1 MPEKHPEVKIS
12 EDKLSEYSSVRDK
25 WARQATEDNEF
36 RNGIQ
41 WTKEQVDALRKRAQE
56 PLVVNVIYPAVEQA
70 KAMLT
75 ANSPR
80 FQSAGREGS
89 DVKTGQIFS
98 DLMSWVWENSKGNTE
113 LKEVV
118 DDYYVKGMGCMMVY
132 HDPQADFGK
141 GDIYVKAIDPLDIY
155 VCPSSQDAYS
165 RDASNIIVARLYSE
179 MQLISMYPDLEE
191 IIKSATTTSVAP
203 QTESIR
209 HGLED
214 QIVSKEDI
222 NAQRIYGTPDE
233 RQLEVI
239 ERYSKIKVPHYRI
252 YDPQLNDEKI
262 LTPAEYEA
270 YSQKIGYKVFNKE
283 RENIIT
289 DDNEVENYKKIEEEY
304 GNVFHLLIN
313 PVTQEQVMMQG
324 EETPDAL
331 KNSTTIIERVT
342 FADLMETGDIL
353 MNEIELTRIKQV
365 VSVGGELLYI
375 NVLPIEEYPI
385 VTFMN
390 NHNRNPY
397 PLSDVRM
404 VKGLQSYI
412 NKIRSLIVAHASSST
427 NVKLLIPRGSMNK
440 RQLEEEWGRAG
451 TAVIE
456 FDPELGQP
464 IVAGPIPLPNELYKN
479 EADAKADIERI
490 LGIYALMQGDPS
502 AMPQT
507 YKGTLAIDEYG
518 QRRIKS
524 KRDDIEEGINQVA
537 KVVVGFIQATY
548 TTMKVMRLL
557 QPNHRPKEVKI
568 NEPIYDQV
576 SGEFLGKLNDVT
588 VGKYD
593 VLVVSGSTLPSNRYA
608 RFEYYM
614 DLYKNGI
621 IDQLEV
627 LKQTEVANVEDVL
640 NRKSQMQQLMT
651 QVQSQ
656 EAQIKDLQGDL
667 QTARRELVHARQR
680 VEVEKFKTDLKQ
692 SSNRASMASKLYQA
706 RTEDEL
712 KKIKNV
718 VAEQDAT
725 NDLTIPLE
733 E

>member
-1 MPEKHPEVKIS
+1 MPEINPEVKIS
-12 EDKLSEYSSVRDK
+12 EELLTEYSSIRTK

-36 RNGIQ
+36 RNGTQ
-41 WTKEQVDALRKRAQE
+41 WTKEQIDALRKRAQE
-56 PLVVNVIYPAVEQA
+56 PLVVNVVYPAVEQA

-80 FQSAGREGS
+80 FQSTGREGS

-118 DDYYVKGMGCMMVY
+118 DDYYVKGMGCFMVH

-141 GDIYVKAIDPLDIY
+141 GDVFIQAIDPLDVYID
-155 VCPSSQDAYS
+155 PSSQDAYS
-165 RDASNIIVARLYSE
+165 RDASNIIVSKLYSE
-179 MQLISMYPDLEE
+179 TQLISLYPDLED
-191 IIKSATTTSVAP
+191 IISRATEKTVAP
-203 QTESIR
+203 QTETIGY
-209 HGLED
+209 GLED
-214 QIVSKEDI
+214 QVVSKEDI
-222 NAQRIYGTPDE
+222 NAQRINSKNDRE
-233 RQLEVI
+233 LEVI
-239 ERYSKIKVPHYRI
+239 ERFSKIRVPHYRTF
-252 YDPQLNDEKI
+252 DPQLNLEKI
-262 LTPAEYEA
+262 LNREEYEE
-270 YSQKIGYKVFNKE
+270 YTQKTGFRVFNQKDE
-283 RENIIT
+283 RVVT
-289 DDNEVENYKKIEEEY
+289 DDNEVENYKKIQKEY
-304 GNVFHLLIN
+304 GNVFHLMIN

-324 EETPDAL
+324 EETPAAL
-331 KNSTTIIERVT
+331 PGSTTIIEEVT
-342 FADLMETGDIL
+342 FAELIEEGTIL
-353 MNEIELTRIKQV
+353 LNEIELTRIKQV
-365 VSVGGELLYI
+365 VTVGGELLFI
-375 NVLPIEEYPI
+375 HALPIEEYPI
-385 VTFMN
+385 VTIMN
-390 NHNRNPY
+390 SHNRNPY
-397 PLSDVRM
+397 PMSDVRM

-440 RQLEEEWGRAG
+440 KQLEEEWGRAG

-479 EADAKADIERI
+479 ESDAKADIERI

-557 QPNHRPKEVKI
+557 QPNHKPKEIKI
-568 NEPIYDQV
+568 NEPIYDQI
-576 SGEFLGKLNDVT
+576 SGDFLGKLNDVT

-608 RFEYYM
+608 RFEYFM
-614 DLYKNGI
+614 ELYKSGI
-621 IDQLEV
+621 IDQIEV

-640 NRKSQMQQLMT
+640 NRSSKMSQLMN
-651 QVQSQ
+651 QVEGQQ
-656 EAQIKDLQGDL
+656 EQIKDLQGDL
-667 QTARRELVHARQR
+667 QTARRELIHARQR
-680 VEVEKFKTDLKQ
+680 VEVEKFKADLEQ
-692 SSNRASMASKLYQA
+692 SSNRADMATKLYAA

-712 KKIKNV
+712 KKVKNV
-718 VAEQDAT
+718 VAGQEAT
-725 NDLTIPLE
+725 NDEIIPLE

>member
-1 MPEKHPEVKIS
+1 MPEKNPEVK
-12 EDKLSEYSSVRDK
+12 LSEELLAEYASIRTK
-25 WARQATEDNEF
+25 WARQAMEDSEF
-36 RNGIQ
+36 RNGMQ
-41 WTKEQVDALRKRAQE
+41 WTKEQVNALRKRAQE

-75 ANSPR
+75 ANTPR
-80 FQSAGREGS
+80 FQSTGREGS
-89 DVKTGQIFS
+89 DIKTGQIFS

-113 LKEVV
+113 LKEAI
-118 DDYYVKGMGCMMVY
+118 DDYYVKGMGCMVVY

-141 GDIYVKAIDPLDIY
+141 GDVFVKAIDPLDVYID
-155 VCPSSQDAYS
+155 PSSQDPYS
-165 RDASNIIVARLYSE
+165 RDASNIIVSRLYSE
-179 MQLISMYPDLEE
+179 AQLISMYPGMEE
-191 IIKSATTTSVAP
+191 TIRKATEVTVAP
-203 QTESIR
+203 QTESLR

-214 QIVSKEDI
+214 QVVSKEEI
-222 NAQRIYGTPDE
+222 NAQRILSKEDRE
-233 RQLEVI
+233 IEVI
-239 ERYSKIKVPHYRI
+239 ERYSKIKVPHYRVF
-252 YDPQLNDEKI
+252 DPQLNDEKI
-262 LTPAEYEA
+262 LNIEEFQE
-270 YSQKIGYKVFNKE
+270 YSQKIGYKVYNQKDQ
-283 RENIIT
+283 RVVT
-289 DDNEVENYKKIEEEY
+289 DDNEVETYKEIEKEF
-304 GNVFHLLIN
+304 GTVFHLAIN
-313 PVTQEQVMMQG
+313 PVTQEQIMMQG
-324 EETPDAL
+324 EETPSAIEG
-331 KNSTTIIERVT
+331 STTIIEQKT
-342 FADLMETGDIL
+342 FAELMETGDLL

-365 VSVGGELLYI
+365 VSAGGQLLFI
-375 NVLPIEEYPI
+375 NGLPIEDYP
-385 VTFMN
+385 VVSMMN

-440 RQLEEEWGRAG
+440 KQLEEEWGRAG

-502 AMPQT
+502 SMPQT

-524 KRDDIEEGINQVA
+524 KRDDIEEGINQLA
-537 KVVVGFIQATY
+537 RLVVQLIQATY
-548 TTMKVMRLL
+548 TSMKVLRLL
-557 QPNHRPKEVKI
+557 QPNHKPKEVTI
-568 NEPIYDQV
+568 NEPVYDNI
-576 SGEFLGKLNDVT
+576 SGQFLGKLNDVT

-614 DLYKNGI
+614 DLYKSGI
-621 IDQLEV
+621 IDQTEV
-627 LKQTEVANVEDVL
+627 LKQTDVANVEDVM
-640 NRKSQMQQLMT
+640 NRSSQIAQLSR
-651 QVQSQ
+651 QVEGQSK
-656 EAQIKDLQGDL
+656 QIKDLQGDL

-680 VEVEKFKTDLKQ
+680 VEVEKFKADLEQ
-692 SSNRASMASKLYQA
+692 SSNRADMASKLYAA
-706 RTEDEL
+706 RTDDEL
-712 KKIKNV
+712 KKVKNV
-718 VAEQDAT
+718 VAEQEAT
-725 NDLTIPLE
+725 NDEIVPLE

>member
-1 MPEKHPEVKIS
+1 
-12 EDKLSEYSSVRDK
+12 
-25 WARQATEDNEF
+25 
-36 RNGIQ
+36 
-41 WTKEQVDALRKRAQE
+41 
-56 PLVVNVIYPAVEQA
+56 
-70 KAMLT
+70 
-75 ANSPR
+75 
-80 FQSAGREGS
+80 
-89 DVKTGQIFS
+89 
-98 DLMSWVWENSKGNTE
+98 
-113 LKEVV
+113 
-118 DDYYVKGMGCMMVY
+118 
-132 HDPQADFGK
+132 
-141 GDIYVKAIDPLDIY
+141 
-155 VCPSSQDAYS
+155 
-165 RDASNIIVARLYSE
+165 
-179 MQLISMYPDLEE
+179 
-191 IIKSATTTSVAP
+191 
-203 QTESIR
+203 
-209 HGLED
+209 
-214 QIVSKEDI
+214 
-222 NAQRIYGTPDE
+222 
-233 RQLEVI
+233 
-239 ERYSKIKVPHYRI
+239 
-252 YDPQLNDEKI
+252 
-262 LTPAEYEA
+262 
-270 YSQKIGYKVFNKE
+270 
-283 RENIIT
+283 
-289 DDNEVENYKKIEEEY
+289 
-304 GNVFHLLIN
+304 
-313 PVTQEQVMMQG
+313 
-324 EETPDAL
+324 
-331 KNSTTIIERVT
+331 
-342 FADLMETGDIL
+342 
-353 MNEIELTRIKQV
+353 
-365 VSVGGELLYI
+365 
-375 NVLPIEEYPI
+375 
-385 VTFMN
+385 
-390 NHNRNPY
+390 
-397 PLSDVRM
+397 
-404 VKGLQSYI
+404 
-412 NKIRSLIVAHASSST
+412 
-427 NVKLLIPRGSMNK
+427 MNK

>member
-1 MPEKHPEVKIS
+1 MPEKNPEVK
-12 EDKLSEYSSVRDK
+12 LSEELLAEYASIRTK
-25 WARQATEDNEF
+25 WARQAVEDSEF
-36 RNGIQ
+36 RNGMQ
-41 WTKEQVDALRKRAQE
+41 WTKEQVNSLRKRAQE

-75 ANSPR
+75 ANAPR
-80 FQSAGREGS
+80 FQSTGREGS

-113 LKEVV
+113 LKEAI
-118 DDYYVKGMGCMMVY
+118 DDYYVKGMGCMIVY

-141 GDIYVKAIDPLDIY
+141 GDVFVKAIDPLDVYID
-155 VCPSSQDAYS
+155 PSSQDPYS
-165 RDASNIIVARLYSE
+165 RDASNIIVSKLYSE
-179 MQLISMYPDLEE
+179 AQLISMYPGMEE
-191 IIKSATTTSVAP
+191 IIRRATEVTVAP
-203 QTESIR
+203 QTESLR

-214 QIVSKEDI
+214 QVVSKEEI
-222 NAQRIYGTPDE
+222 SAQRILSKEDRE
-233 RQLEVI
+233 IEVI
-239 ERYSKIKVPHYRI
+239 ERYSKIKVPHYRVF
-252 YDPQLNDEKI
+252 DPQLNDEKI
-262 LTPAEYEA
+262 LTIEEYQE
-270 YSQKIGYKVFNKE
+270 YSQKIGYKVYNKKDQ
-283 RENIIT
+283 RVVT
-289 DDNEVENYKKIEEEY
+289 DDKEVETYKEIEKEY
-304 GNVFHLLIN
+304 GTVFHLVIN

-324 EETPDAL
+324 EETPSAIEG
-331 KNSTTIIERVT
+331 STTIIEQRT
-342 FADLMETGDIL
+342 FAELMETGDL
-353 MNEIELTRIKQV
+353 LVNEISLTRIKQV
-365 VSVGGELLYI
+365 VSAGGEILFI
-375 NVLPIEEYPI
+375 NGLPIEDYPV
-385 VTFMN
+385 VTIMN
-390 NHNRNPY
+390 THNRNPY

-440 RQLEEEWGRAG
+440 QQLEEEWGRAG

-524 KRDDIEEGINQVA
+524 KRDDIEEGINQLA
-537 KVVVGFIQATY
+537 RLVVQLIQATY
-548 TTMKVMRLL
+548 TSMKVLRLL
-557 QPNHRPKEVKI
+557 QPNHKPKEIII
-568 NEPIYDQV
+568 NEPVYDDI
-576 SGEFLGKLNDVT
+576 SGQFLGKLNDVT

-614 DLYKNGI
+614 ELYKSGI
-621 IDQLEV
+621 IDQIEV
-627 LKQTEVANVEDVL
+627 LKQTDVANVEDVL
-640 NRKSQMQQLMT
+640 NRSSKMSQLT
-651 QVQSQ
+651 RQVEGQSK
-656 EAQIKDLQGDL
+656 QIKDLQGDL

-680 VEVEKFKTDLKQ
+680 VEVEKFKTELEQ
-692 SSNRASMASKLYQA
+692 SSNRADMASKLYAA
-706 RTEDEL
+706 RTDDEL
-712 KKIKNV
+712 KKVKNV
-718 VAEQDAT
+718 VAEQEAT
-725 NDLTIPLE
+725 NDEIIPLE

>member
-1 MPEKHPEVKIS
+1 MPEINPEVKIS
-12 EDKLSEYSSVRDK
+12 EELLTEYSSIRTK

-36 RNGIQ
+36 RNGTQ
-41 WTKEQVDALRKRAQE
+41 WTKEQIDALRKRAQE
-56 PLVVNVIYPAVEQA
+56 PLVVNVVYPAVEQA

-80 FQSAGREGS
+80 FQSTGREGS

-118 DDYYVKGMGCMMVY
+118 DDYYVKGMGCFMVH

-141 GDIYVKAIDPLDIY
+141 GDVFIHAIDPLDVYID
-155 VCPSSQDAYS
+155 PSSQDAYS
-165 RDASNIIVARLYSE
+165 RDASNIIVSKLYSE
-179 MQLISMYPDLEE
+179 TQLISLYPDLED
-191 IIKSATTTSVAP
+191 IISRATEKTVAP
-203 QTESIR
+203 QTETIGY
-209 HGLED
+209 GLED
-214 QIVSKEDI
+214 QVVSKEDI
-222 NAQRIYGTPDE
+222 NAQRINSKNDRE
-233 RQLEVI
+233 LEVI
-239 ERYSKIKVPHYRI
+239 ERFSKIRVPHYRTF
-252 YDPQLNDEKI
+252 DPQLNLEKI
-262 LTPAEYEA
+262 LNREEYEE
-270 YSQKIGYKVFNKE
+270 YTQKTGFRVFNQKDE
-283 RENIIT
+283 RVVT
-289 DDNEVENYKKIEEEY
+289 DDNEVENYKKIQKEY
-304 GNVFHLLIN
+304 GNVFHLMIN

-324 EETPDAL
+324 EETPAAL
-331 KNSTTIIERVT
+331 PGSTTIIEEVT
-342 FADLMETGDIL
+342 FAELIEEGTIL
-353 MNEIELTRIKQV
+353 LNEIELTRIKQV
-365 VSVGGELLYI
+365 VTVGGELLFI
-375 NVLPIEEYPI
+375 HALPIEEYPI
-385 VTFMN
+385 VTIMN
-390 NHNRNPY
+390 SHNRNPY
-397 PLSDVRM
+397 PMSDVRM

-440 RQLEEEWGRAG
+440 KQLEEEWGRAG

-479 EADAKADIERI
+479 ESDAKADIERI

-537 KVVVGFIQATY
+537 KVVVGLIQATY

-557 QPNHRPKEVKI
+557 QPNHKPKEIKI
-568 NEPIYDQV
+568 NEPIYDQI
-576 SGEFLGKLNDVT
+576 SGDFLGKLNDVT

-608 RFEYYM
+608 RFEYFM
-614 DLYKNGI
+614 ELYKSGI
-621 IDQLEV
+621 IDQIEV

-640 NRKSQMQQLMT
+640 NRSSKMSQLMN
-651 QVQSQ
+651 QVEGQQ
-656 EAQIKDLQGDL
+656 EQIKDLQGDL
-667 QTARRELVHARQR
+667 QTARRELIHARQR
-680 VEVEKFKTDLKQ
+680 VEVEKFKADLEQ
-692 SSNRASMASKLYQA
+692 SSNRADMATKLYAA

-712 KKIKNV
+712 KKVKNV
-718 VAEQDAT
+718 VAGQEAT
-725 NDLTIPLE
+725 NDEIIPLE

>member
-1 MPEKHPEVKIS
+1 MPEKNPEVK
-12 EDKLSEYSSVRDK
+12 LSEELLAEYASIRTK
-25 WARQATEDNEF
+25 WARQAVEDSEF
-36 RNGIQ
+36 RNGMQ
-41 WTKEQVDALRKRAQE
+41 WTKEQVNSLRKRAQE

-75 ANSPR
+75 ANAPR
-80 FQSAGREGS
+80 FQSTGREGS

-113 LKEVV
+113 LKEAI
-118 DDYYVKGMGCMMVY
+118 DDYYVKGMGCMIVY

-141 GDIYVKAIDPLDIY
+141 GDVFVKAIDPLDVYID
-155 VCPSSQDAYS
+155 PSSQDPYS
-165 RDASNIIVARLYSE
+165 RDASNIIVSKLYSE
-179 MQLISMYPDLEE
+179 AQLISMYPGMEE
-191 IIKSATTTSVAP
+191 IIRRATEVTVAP
-203 QTESIR
+203 QTESLR

-214 QIVSKEDI
+214 QVVSKEEI
-222 NAQRIYGTPDE
+222 SAQRILSKEDRE
-233 RQLEVI
+233 IEVI
-239 ERYSKIKVPHYRI
+239 ERYSKIKVPHYRVF
-252 YDPQLNDEKI
+252 DPQLNDEKI
-262 LTPAEYEA
+262 LTIEEYQE
-270 YSQKIGYKVFNKE
+270 YSQKIGYKVYNKE
-283 RENIIT
+283 DQRVVT
-289 DDNEVENYKKIEEEY
+289 DDNEVETYKEIEKEY
-304 GNVFHLLIN
+304 GTVFHLVIN

-324 EETPDAL
+324 EETPMAI
-331 KNSTTIIERVT
+331 KGSTTMIEQKT
-342 FADLMETGDIL
+342 FAELMETGDL
-353 MNEIELTRIKQV
+353 LVNEISLTRIKQV
-365 VSVGGELLYI
+365 VSAGGELLFI
-375 NVLPIEEYPI
+375 NGLPVDDYPV
-385 VTFMN
+385 VTIMN
-390 NHNRNPY
+390 THNRNPY

-440 RQLEEEWGRAG
+440 QQLEEEWGRAG

-524 KRDDIEEGINQVA
+524 KRDDIEEGINQLA
-537 KVVVGFIQATY
+537 RLVVQLIQATY
-548 TTMKVMRLL
+548 TSMKVLRLL
-557 QPNHRPKEVKI
+557 QPNHKPKEIKI
-568 NEPIYDQV
+568 NEPVYDDI
-576 SGEFLGKLNDVT
+576 SGQFLGKLNDVT

-614 DLYKNGI
+614 ELYKSGI
-621 IDQLEV
+621 IDQIEV

-640 NRKSQMQQLMT
+640 NRSSKMSQLT
-651 QVQSQ
+651 SQVEGQSK
-656 EAQIKDLQGDL
+656 QIKDLQGDL

-680 VEVEKFKTDLKQ
+680 VEVEKFKTELEQ
-692 SSNRASMASKLYQA
+692 SSNRADMASKLYAA
-706 RTEDEL
+706 RTDDEL
-712 KKIKNV
+712 KKVKNV
-718 VAEQDAT
+718 VAEQEAT
-725 NDLTIPLE
+725 NDEIIPLE

>member
-1 MPEKHPEVKIS
+1 MPEKNPEVK
-12 EDKLSEYSSVRDK
+12 LSEELLTEYASIRTK
-25 WARQATEDNEF
+25 WARQAMEDSEF
-36 RNGIQ
+36 RSGMQ
-41 WTKEQVDALRKRAQE
+41 WTKEQVNALRKRAQE

-80 FQSAGREGS
+80 FQSTGREGS

-113 LKEVV
+113 LKEAI
-118 DDYYVKGMGCMMVY
+118 DDYYVKGMGCMVVY

-141 GDIYVKAIDPLDIY
+141 GDVFVKAIDPLDVYID
-155 VCPSSQDAYS
+155 PSSQDPYS
-165 RDASNIIVARLYSE
+165 RDASNIIVSRLYSE
-179 MQLISMYPDLEE
+179 AQLISMYPGMEE
-191 IIKSATTTSVAP
+191 TIRKATEVTVAP
-203 QTESIR
+203 QTESLR

-214 QIVSKEDI
+214 QVVSKEEI
-222 NAQRIYGTPDE
+222 NAQRILSKEDRE
-233 RQLEVI
+233 IEVI
-239 ERYSKIKVPHYRI
+239 ERYSKIKVPHYRVF
-252 YDPQLNDEKI
+252 DPQLNDEKI
-262 LTPAEYEA
+262 LNIEEYQE
-270 YSQKIGYKVFNKE
+270 YSQKIGYKVYNQKDQ
-283 RENIIT
+283 RVVT
-289 DDNEVENYKKIEEEY
+289 DDNEVETYKEIEKEF
-304 GNVFHLLIN
+304 GTVFHLAIN

-324 EETPDAL
+324 EETPSAIEG
-331 KNSTTIIERVT
+331 STTIIEQKT
-342 FADLMETGDIL
+342 FAELMETGDL
-353 MNEIELTRIKQV
+353 LVNEIELTRIKQV
-365 VSVGGELLYI
+365 VSAGGQLLFV
-375 NVLPIEEYPI
+375 NGLPIEDYPL
-385 VTFMN
+385 VTIMN

-440 RQLEEEWGRAG
+440 KQLEEEWGRAG

-524 KRDDIEEGINQVA
+524 KRDDIEEGINQLA
-537 KVVVGFIQATY
+537 KLVVQLIQATY
-548 TTMKVMRLL
+548 TSMKVLRLL
-557 QPNHRPKEVKI
+557 QPNHKPKEVTI
-568 NEPIYDQV
+568 NEPVYDNI
-576 SGEFLGKLNDVT
+576 SGQFLGKLNDVT

-614 DLYKNGI
+614 ELYKSGI
-621 IDQLEV
+621 IDQTEV
-627 LKQTEVANVEDVL
+627 LKQTDVANVEDVI
-640 NRKSQMQQLMT
+640 NRSSQIAQLSR
-651 QVQSQ
+651 QVEGQSK
-656 EAQIKDLQGDL
+656 QIKDLQGDL

-680 VEVEKFKTDLKQ
+680 VEVEKFKADLEQ
-692 SSNRASMASKLYQA
+692 SSNRADMASKLYAA
-706 RTEDEL
+706 RTDDEL
-712 KKIKNV
+712 KKVKNV
-718 VAEQDAT
+718 VAEQEAT
-725 NDLTIPLE
+725 NDEIVPLE

>member
-1 MPEKHPEVKIS
+1 MPEKNPEVKIS
-12 EDKLSEYSSVRDK
+12 EDLLREYASVRDS
-25 WARQATEDNEF
+25 WASQATEDNEF
-36 RNGIQ
+36 RNGVQ
-41 WTKEQVDALRKRAQE
+41 WTKSQIDALRQRAQE

-80 FQSAGREGS
+80 FQSTGRESS

-113 LKEVV
+113 LKQAI
-118 DDYYVKGMGCMMVY
+118 DDYYVKGMGCFMVH

-141 GDIYVKAIDPLDIY
+141 GDVFVKAIDPLNVYID
-155 VCPSSQDAYS
+155 PSSQDAYS
-165 RDASNIIVARLYSE
+165 RDASSIIVSKLYSE
-179 MQLISMYPDLEE
+179 KQLISMYPDLEE
-191 IIKSATTTSVAP
+191 TILQATEVTVAP
-203 QTESIR
+203 QTEAIR
-209 HGLED
+209 TGLES

-222 NAQRIYGTPDE
+222 DAQRINSTSDRE
-233 RQLEVI
+233 LELI
-239 ERYSKIKVPHYRI
+239 DRYEKITVPHYRVFNPYI
-252 YDPQLNDEKI
+252 NDEKI
-262 LTPAEYEA
+262 LEPSDFEEYAQKPA
-270 YSQKIGYKVFNKE
+270 YKVFNQENE
-283 RENIIT
+283 RIIT
-289 DDNEVENYKKIEEEY
+289 DDNEVARYEEIEKEF
-304 GNVFHLLIN
+304 GNVFHLAIN
-313 PVTQEQVMMQG
+313 PMTQEQVMMQG
-324 EETPDAL
+324 EETPNAL
-331 KNSTTIIERVT
+331 EGSTTILTRVT
-342 FADLMETGDIL
+342 YADLIETGNIL
-353 MNEIELTRIKQV
+353 MNEIELTRIKQT
-365 VSVGGELLYI
+365 VSVGGQLLFI
-375 NVLPIEEYPI
+375 NVLPLEDYPI
-385 VTFMN
+385 VTMMN
-390 NHNRNPY
+390 GHNRNPY
-397 PLSDVRM
+397 PISDVRL

-440 RQLEEEWGRAG
+440 KQLEEEWARAG

-456 FDPELGQP
+456 FDPELGTP
-464 IVAGPIPLPNELYKN
+464 IVAGSIPLPNELYKN

-490 LGIYALMQGDPS
+490 LGIYALMQGDP
-502 AMPQT
+502 AATPQT

-524 KRDDIEEGINQVA
+524 KRDDIEECINQVA
-537 KVVVGFIQATY
+537 KIVVQYIQYTY

-557 QPNHRPKEVKI
+557 QPNHKPKEVKI
-568 NEPIYDQV
+568 NEPVYDEL

-614 DLYKNGI
+614 ELYKSGI
-621 IDQLEV
+621 IDQIEV
-627 LKQTEVANVEDVL
+627 LKQTEVANVEDVM
-640 NRKSQMQQLMT
+640 NRSSKMAALMN

-656 EAQIKDLQGDL
+656 GDRIKDLEGDL

-680 VEVEKFKTDLKQ
+680 VEVEKFKTDLEQ
-692 SSNRASMASKLYQA
+692 SANRADMASKLYAA
-706 RTEDEL
+706 RSDDEL

-718 VAEQDAT
+718 VAEQEAT
-725 NDLTIPLE
+725 NDEIIPLE

>member
-1 MPEKHPEVKIS
+1 MPEKNPEVK
-12 EDKLSEYSSVRDK
+12 LSEELLAEYASIRTK
-25 WARQATEDNEF
+25 WARQAVEDSEF
-36 RNGIQ
+36 RNGMQ
-41 WTKEQVDALRKRAQE
+41 WTKEQVNSLRKRAQE

-75 ANSPR
+75 ANAPR
-80 FQSAGREGS
+80 FQSTGREGS

-113 LKEVV
+113 LKEAI
-118 DDYYVKGMGCMMVY
+118 DDYYVKGMGCMIVY

-141 GDIYVKAIDPLDIY
+141 GDVFVKAIDPLDVYID
-155 VCPSSQDAYS
+155 PSSQDPYS
-165 RDASNIIVARLYSE
+165 RDASNIIVSKLYSE
-179 MQLISMYPDLEE
+179 AQLISMYPGMEE
-191 IIKSATTTSVAP
+191 IIRRATEVTVAP
-203 QTESIR
+203 QTESLR

-214 QIVSKEDI
+214 QVVSKEEI
-222 NAQRIYGTPDE
+222 SAQRILSKEDRE
-233 RQLEVI
+233 IEVI
-239 ERYSKIKVPHYRI
+239 ERYSKIKVPHYRVF
-252 YDPQLNDEKI
+252 DPQLNDEKI
-262 LTPAEYEA
+262 LTIEEYQE
-270 YSQKIGYKVFNKE
+270 YSQKIGYKVYNKE
-283 RENIIT
+283 DQRVVT
-289 DDNEVENYKKIEEEY
+289 DDNEVETYKEIEKEY
-304 GNVFHLLIN
+304 GTVFHLVIN

-324 EETPDAL
+324 EETPMAI
-331 KNSTTIIERVT
+331 KGSTTMIEQKT
-342 FADLMETGDIL
+342 FAELMETGDL
-353 MNEIELTRIKQV
+353 LVNEISLTRIKQV
-365 VSVGGELLYI
+365 VSAGGELLFI
-375 NVLPIEEYPI
+375 NGLPVDDYPV
-385 VTFMN
+385 VTIMN
-390 NHNRNPY
+390 THNRNPY

-440 RQLEEEWGRAG
+440 QQLEEEWGRAG

-524 KRDDIEEGINQVA
+524 KRDDIEEGINQLA
-537 KVVVGFIQATY
+537 KLVVQLIQATY
-548 TTMKVMRLL
+548 TSMKVLRLL
-557 QPNHRPKEVKI
+557 QPNHKPKEIII
-568 NEPIYDQV
+568 NEPVYDDI
-576 SGEFLGKLNDVT
+576 SGQFLGKLNDVT

-614 DLYKNGI
+614 ELYKSGI
-621 IDQLEV
+621 IDQIEV

-640 NRKSQMQQLMT
+640 NRSSKMSQLT
-651 QVQSQ
+651 SQVEGQSK
-656 EAQIKDLQGDL
+656 QIKDLQGDL

-680 VEVEKFKTDLKQ
+680 VEVEKFKTELEQ
-692 SSNRASMASKLYQA
+692 SSNRADMASKLYAA
-706 RTEDEL
+706 RTDDEL
-712 KKIKNV
+712 KKVKNV
-718 VAEQDAT
+718 VAEQEAT
-725 NDLTIPLE
+725 NDEIIPLE

>member
-1 MPEKHPEVKIS
+1 MPEKNPEVK
-12 EDKLSEYSSVRDK
+12 LSEELLAEYASIRTK
-25 WARQATEDNEF
+25 WARQAVEDSEF
-36 RNGIQ
+36 RNGMQ
-41 WTKEQVDALRKRAQE
+41 WTKEQVNSLRKRAQE

-75 ANSPR
+75 ANAPR
-80 FQSAGREGS
+80 FQSTGREGS

-113 LKEVV
+113 LKEAI
-118 DDYYVKGMGCMMVY
+118 DDYYVKGMGCMIVY

-141 GDIYVKAIDPLDIY
+141 GDVFVKAIDPLDVYID
-155 VCPSSQDAYS
+155 PSSQDPYS
-165 RDASNIIVARLYSE
+165 RDASNIIVSKLYSE
-179 MQLISMYPDLEE
+179 AQLISMYPGMEE
-191 IIKSATTTSVAP
+191 IIRRATEVTVAP
-203 QTESIR
+203 QTESLR

-214 QIVSKEDI
+214 QVVSKEEI
-222 NAQRIYGTPDE
+222 SAQRILSKEDRE
-233 RQLEVI
+233 IEVI
-239 ERYSKIKVPHYRI
+239 ERYSKIKVPHYRVF
-252 YDPQLNDEKI
+252 DPQLNDEKI
-262 LTPAEYEA
+262 LTIEEYQE
-270 YSQKIGYKVFNKE
+270 YSQKIGYKVYNKKDQ
-283 RENIIT
+283 RVVT
-289 DDNEVENYKKIEEEY
+289 DDKEVETYKEIEKEY
-304 GNVFHLLIN
+304 GTVFHLALN

-324 EETPDAL
+324 EETPSAIEG
-331 KNSTTIIERVT
+331 STTIIEQRT
-342 FADLMETGDIL
+342 FAELMETGDL
-353 MNEIELTRIKQV
+353 LVNEISLTRIKQV
-365 VSVGGELLYI
+365 VSAGGEILFI
-375 NVLPIEEYPI
+375 NGLPIEDYPV
-385 VTFMN
+385 VTIMN
-390 NHNRNPY
+390 THNRNPY

-440 RQLEEEWGRAG
+440 QQLEEEWGRAG

-524 KRDDIEEGINQVA
+524 KRDDIEEGINQLA
-537 KVVVGFIQATY
+537 RLVVQLIQATY
-548 TTMKVMRLL
+548 TSMKVLRLL
-557 QPNHRPKEVKI
+557 QPNHKPKEIKI
-568 NEPIYDQV
+568 NEPVYDDI
-576 SGEFLGKLNDVT
+576 SGQFLGKLNDVT

-614 DLYKNGI
+614 ELYKSGI
-621 IDQLEV
+621 IDQIEV
-627 LKQTEVANVEDVL
+627 LKQTDVANVEDVL
-640 NRKSQMQQLMT
+640 NRSSKMSQLT
-651 QVQSQ
+651 RQVEGQSK
-656 EAQIKDLQGDL
+656 QIKDLQGDL

-680 VEVEKFKTDLKQ
+680 VEVEKFKTELEQ
-692 SSNRASMASKLYQA
+692 SSNRADMASKLYAA
-706 RTEDEL
+706 RTDDEL
-712 KKIKNV
+712 KKVKNV
-718 VAEQDAT
+718 VAEQEAT
-725 NDLTIPLE
+725 NDEIIPLE

>member
-1 MPEKHPEVKIS
+1 MPEKNPEVK
-12 EDKLSEYSSVRDK
+12 LSEELLTEYASIRTK
-25 WARQATEDNEF
+25 WARQAMEDSEF
-36 RNGIQ
+36 RNGMQ
-41 WTKEQVDALRKRAQE
+41 WTKEQVNALRKRAQE

-75 ANSPR
+75 ANAPR
-80 FQSAGREGS
+80 FQSTGREGS
-89 DVKTGQIFS
+89 DIKTGQIFS

-113 LKEVV
+113 LKEAI
-118 DDYYVKGMGCMMVY
+118 DDYYVKGMGCMVVY

-141 GDIYVKAIDPLDIY
+141 GDVFVKAIDPLDVYID
-155 VCPSSQDAYS
+155 PSSQDPYS
-165 RDASNIIVARLYSE
+165 RDASNIIVSRLYSE
-179 MQLISMYPDLEE
+179 AQLISMYPGMEE
-191 IIKSATTTSVAP
+191 IIRRATEVTVAP
-203 QTESIR
+203 QTESLR

-214 QIVSKEDI
+214 QVVSKEEI
-222 NAQRIYGTPDE
+222 NAQRILSKEDRE
-233 RQLEVI
+233 IEVI
-239 ERYSKIKVPHYRI
+239 ERYSKIKVPHYRVF
-252 YDPQLNDEKI
+252 DPQLNDEKI
-262 LTPAEYEA
+262 LNIEEYQE
-270 YSQKIGYKVFNKE
+270 YSQKVGYKVFNKNE
-283 RENIIT
+283 QRVVT
-289 DDNEVENYKKIEEEY
+289 DDNEVETYKEIEKEF
-304 GNVFHLLIN
+304 GTVFHLAIN
-313 PVTQEQVMMQG
+313 PVTQEQVMMMG
-324 EETPDAL
+324 EETPSGIEG
-331 KNSTTIIERVT
+331 STTIIEQRT
-342 FADLMETGDIL
+342 FAQLMETGDIL
-353 MNEIELTRIKQV
+353 VNEIELTRIKQV
-365 VSVGGELLYI
+365 VSAGGELLFI
-375 NVLPIEEYPI
+375 NGLPIEDYPV
-385 VTFMN
+385 VTIMN

-440 RQLEEEWGRAG
+440 KQLEEEWGRAG

-524 KRDDIEEGINQVA
+524 KRDDIEEGINQLA
-537 KVVVGFIQATY
+537 RLVVQLIQATY
-548 TTMKVMRLL
+548 TSMKVLRLL
-557 QPNHRPKEVKI
+557 QPNHKPKEVTI
-568 NEPIYDQV
+568 NDPVYDNI
-576 SGEFLGKLNDVT
+576 SGQFLGKLNDVT

-614 DLYKNGI
+614 DLYKAGI
-621 IDQLEV
+621 IDQTEV
-627 LKQTEVANVEDVL
+627 LKQTDVANVEDVM
-640 NRKSQMQQLMT
+640 NRSSQIAQLT
-651 QVQSQ
+651 RQVQGQS
-656 EAQIKDLQGDL
+656 EQIKDLQGDL

-680 VEVEKFKTDLKQ
+680 VEVEKFKADLEQ
-692 SSNRASMASKLYQA
+692 SSNRADMASKLYAA
-706 RTEDEL
+706 RTDDEL
-712 KKIKNV
+712 KKVKNV
-718 VAEQDAT
+718 VAEQEAT
-725 NDLTIPLE
+725 NDEIVPLE

>member
-1 MPEKHPEVKIS
+1 MPEKNPEVK
-12 EDKLSEYSSVRDK
+12 LSEELLTEYASIRTK
-25 WARQATEDNEF
+25 WARQAMEDSEF
-36 RNGIQ
+36 RNGMQ
-41 WTKEQVDALRKRAQE
+41 WTKEQVNALRKRAQE

-75 ANSPR
+75 ANAPR
-80 FQSAGREGS
+80 FQSTGREGS
-89 DVKTGQIFS
+89 DIKTGQIFS

-113 LKEVV
+113 LKEAI
-118 DDYYVKGMGCMMVY
+118 DDYYVKGMGCMVVY

-141 GDIYVKAIDPLDIY
+141 GDVFVKAIDPLDVYID
-155 VCPSSQDAYS
+155 PSSQDPYS
-165 RDASNIIVARLYSE
+165 RDASNIIVSRLYSE
-179 MQLISMYPDLEE
+179 AQLISMYPGMEE
-191 IIKSATTTSVAP
+191 IIRRATEVTVAP
-203 QTESIR
+203 QTESLR

-214 QIVSKEDI
+214 QVVSKEEI
-222 NAQRIYGTPDE
+222 NAQRILSKEDRE
-233 RQLEVI
+233 IEVI
-239 ERYSKIKVPHYRI
+239 ERYSKIKVPHYRVF
-252 YDPQLNDEKI
+252 DPQLNDEKI
-262 LTPAEYEA
+262 LNIEEYQE
-270 YSQKIGYKVFNKE
+270 YSQKVGYIIFNKGE
-283 RENIIT
+283 QRVVT
-289 DDNEVENYKKIEEEY
+289 DDNEVETYKEIEKEF
-304 GNVFHLLIN
+304 GTVFHLAIN
-313 PVTQEQVMMQG
+313 PVTQEQVMMMG
-324 EETPDAL
+324 EETPSGIEG
-331 KNSTTIIERVT
+331 STTIIEQRT
-342 FADLMETGDIL
+342 FAQLMETGDIL
-353 MNEIELTRIKQV
+353 VNEIELTRIKQV
-365 VSVGGELLYI
+365 VSAGGELLFI
-375 NVLPIEEYPI
+375 NGLPIEDYPV
-385 VTFMN
+385 VTIMN

-440 RQLEEEWGRAG
+440 KQLEEERGRAG

-524 KRDDIEEGINQVA
+524 KRDDIEEGINQLA
-537 KVVVGFIQATY
+537 RLVVQLIQATY
-548 TTMKVMRLL
+548 TSMKVLRLL
-557 QPNHRPKEVKI
+557 QPNHKPKEVTI
-568 NEPIYDQV
+568 NEPVYDNI
-576 SGEFLGKLNDVT
+576 SGQFLGKLNDVT

-614 DLYKNGI
+614 DLYKAGI
-621 IDQLEV
+621 IDQTEV
-627 LKQTEVANVEDVL
+627 LKQTDVANVEDVM
-640 NRKSQMQQLMT
+640 NRSSQIAQLT
-651 QVQSQ
+651 RQVQGQS
-656 EAQIKDLQGDL
+656 EQIKDLQGDL

-680 VEVEKFKTDLKQ
+680 VEVEKFKADLEQ
-692 SSNRASMASKLYQA
+692 SSNRADMASKLYAA
-706 RTEDEL
+706 RTDDEL
-712 KKIKNV
+712 KKVKNV
-718 VAEQDAT
+718 VAEQEAT
-725 NDLTIPLE
+725 NDEIVPLE

>member
-1 MPEKHPEVKIS
+1 MPEKNPEVKLS
-12 EDKLSEYSSVRDK
+12 EELLTEYSSIRSK
-25 WARQATEDNEF
+25 WARQATQDNEF
-36 RNGIQ
+36 RNGVQ
-41 WTKEQVDALRKRAQE
+41 WTKEQVNSLRKRAQE
-56 PLVVNVIYPAVEQA
+56 PLVVNVVYPAVEQA

-80 FQSAGREGS
+80 FQSTGREGS

-118 DDYYVKGMGCMMVY
+118 DDYYVKGMGCFTVH

-141 GDIYVKAIDPLDIY
+141 GDVFIQAIDPLDVYID
-155 VCPSSQDAYS
+155 PSSQDAYS
-165 RDASNIIVARLYSE
+165 RDASNIIVSKLYSE
-179 MQLISMYPDLEE
+179 TQLISLYPDLED
-191 IIKSATTTSVAP
+191 IIRRATEKTVAP
-203 QTESIR
+203 QTETIG

-214 QIVSKEDI
+214 QVVSKEDI
-222 NAQRIYGTPDE
+222 NAQRIHSKDDRE
-233 RQLEVI
+233 LEVI
-239 ERYSKIKVPHYRI
+239 ERFSKIKVPHYRTF
-252 YDPQLNDEKI
+252 DPQLNLEKI
-262 LTPAEYEA
+262 LNRSEYEE
-270 YSQKIGYKVFNKE
+270 YIQKTGFRVFNQKDE
-283 RENIIT
+283 RVIT
-289 DDNEVENYKKIEEEY
+289 DDNEVENYKKIQEEY
-304 GNVFHLLIN
+304 GTVFHLMIN

-324 EETPDAL
+324 EETPAAIPG
-331 KNSTTIIERVT
+331 STTIIEEVT
-342 FADLMETGDIL
+342 FEELIEEGTIL
-353 MNEIELTRIKQV
+353 LNEIELTRIKQV
-365 VSVGGELLYI
+365 VTVGGELLFI
-375 NVLPIEEYPI
+375 HALPIEDYPI
-385 VTFMN
+385 ITIMN

-397 PLSDVRM
+397 PMSDVRM

-412 NKIRSLIVAHASSST
+412 NKIRSLIIAHASSST

-440 RQLEEEWGRAG
+440 KQLEEEWGRAG

-479 EADAKADIERI
+479 ESDAKADIERI

-537 KVVVGFIQATY
+537 KVVVSFIQATY

-557 QPNHRPKEVKI
+557 QPNHKPKEIKI
-568 NEPIYDQV
+568 NEPIYDQL
-576 SGEFLGKLNDVT
+576 SGDFLGKLNDVT

-614 DLYKNGI
+614 ELYKSGI
-621 IDQLEV
+621 IDQIEV

-640 NRKSQMQQLMT
+640 NRASKMSQLMN
-651 QVQSQ
+651 QVEGQR
-656 EAQIKDLQGDL
+656 EQIKDLQGDL

-680 VEVEKFKTDLKQ
+680 VEVEKFKADLEQ
-692 SSNRASMASKLYQA
+692 SSNRADMATKLYSA

-712 KKIKNV
+712 KKVKNV
-718 VAEQDAT
+718 VAGQEAT
-725 NDLTIPLE
+725 NDEIIPLE

>member
-1 MPEKHPEVKIS
+1 MPEKNPEVK
-12 EDKLSEYSSVRDK
+12 LSEELLTEYASIRTK
-25 WARQATEDNEF
+25 WARQAMEDSEF
-36 RNGIQ
+36 RNGMQ
-41 WTKEQVDALRKRAQE
+41 WTKEHVNALRKRAQE

-75 ANSPR
+75 ANAPR
-80 FQSAGREGS
+80 FQSTGREGS
-89 DVKTGQIFS
+89 DIKTGQIFS

-113 LKEVV
+113 LKEAI
-118 DDYYVKGMGCMMVY
+118 DDYYVKGMGCMVVY

-141 GDIYVKAIDPLDIY
+141 GDVFVKAIDPLDVYID
-155 VCPSSQDAYS
+155 PSSQDPYS
-165 RDASNIIVARLYSE
+165 RDASNIIVSRLYSE
-179 MQLISMYPDLEE
+179 AQLISMYPGMEE
-191 IIKSATTTSVAP
+191 IIRRATEVTVAP
-203 QTESIR
+203 QTESLR

-214 QIVSKEDI
+214 QVVSKEEI
-222 NAQRIYGTPDE
+222 NAQRILSKEDRE
-233 RQLEVI
+233 IEVI
-239 ERYSKIKVPHYRI
+239 ERYSKIKVPHYRVF
-252 YDPQLNDEKI
+252 DPQLNDEKI
-262 LTPAEYEA
+262 LNIEEYQE
-270 YSQKIGYKVFNKE
+270 YSQKVGYIIFNKGE
-283 RENIIT
+283 QRVVT
-289 DDNEVENYKKIEEEY
+289 DDNEVETYKEIEKEF
-304 GNVFHLLIN
+304 GTVFHLAIN
-313 PVTQEQVMMQG
+313 PVTQEQVMMMG
-324 EETPDAL
+324 EETPSGIEG
-331 KNSTTIIERVT
+331 STTIIEQRT
-342 FADLMETGDIL
+342 FAQLMETGDIL
-353 MNEIELTRIKQV
+353 VNEIELTRIKQV
-365 VSVGGELLYI
+365 VSAGGELLFI
-375 NVLPIEEYPI
+375 NGLPIEDYPV
-385 VTFMN
+385 VTIMN

-440 RQLEEEWGRAG
+440 KQLEEEWGRAG

-524 KRDDIEEGINQVA
+524 KRDDIEEGINQLA
-537 KVVVGFIQATY
+537 RLVVQLIQATY
-548 TTMKVMRLL
+548 TSMKVLRLL
-557 QPNHRPKEVKI
+557 QPNHKPKEVTI
-568 NEPIYDQV
+568 NEPVYDNI
-576 SGEFLGKLNDVT
+576 SGQFLGKLNDVT

-614 DLYKNGI
+614 DLYKAGI
-621 IDQLEV
+621 IDQTEV
-627 LKQTEVANVEDVL
+627 LKQTDVANVEDVM
-640 NRKSQMQQLMT
+640 NRSSQIAQLT
-651 QVQSQ
+651 RQVQGQS
-656 EAQIKDLQGDL
+656 EQIKDLQGDL

-680 VEVEKFKTDLKQ
+680 VEVEKFKADLEQ
-692 SSNRASMASKLYQA
+692 SSNRADMASKLYAA
-706 RTEDEL
+706 RTDDEL
-712 KKIKNV
+712 KKVKNV
-718 VAEQDAT
+718 VAEQEAT
-725 NDLTIPLE
+725 NDEIVPLE

>member
-1 MPEKHPEVKIS
+1 MPEKNPEVK
-12 EDKLSEYSSVRDK
+12 LSEELLTEYASIRTK
-25 WARQATEDNEF
+25 WARQAMEDSEF
-36 RNGIQ
+36 RNGMQ
-41 WTKEQVDALRKRAQE
+41 WTKEQVNALRKRAQE

-75 ANSPR
+75 ANAPR
-80 FQSAGREGS
+80 FQSTGREGS
-89 DVKTGQIFS
+89 DIKTGQIFS

-113 LKEVV
+113 LKEAI
-118 DDYYVKGMGCMMVY
+118 DDYYVKGMGCMVVY

-141 GDIYVKAIDPLDIY
+141 GDVFVKAIDPLDVYID
-155 VCPSSQDAYS
+155 PSSQDPYS
-165 RDASNIIVARLYSE
+165 RDASNIIVSRLYSE
-179 MQLISMYPDLEE
+179 AQLISMYPGMEE
-191 IIKSATTTSVAP
+191 IIRRATEVTVAP
-203 QTESIR
+203 QTESLR

-214 QIVSKEDI
+214 QVVSKEEI
-222 NAQRIYGTPDE
+222 NAQRILSKEDRE
-233 RQLEVI
+233 IEVI
-239 ERYSKIKVPHYRI
+239 ERYSKIKVPHYRVF
-252 YDPQLNDEKI
+252 DPQLNDEKI
-262 LTPAEYEA
+262 LNIEEYQE
-270 YSQKIGYKVFNKE
+270 YSQKVGYIIFNKGE
-283 RENIIT
+283 QRVVT
-289 DDNEVENYKKIEEEY
+289 DDNEVETYKEIEKEF
-304 GNVFHLLIN
+304 GTVFHLAIN
-313 PVTQEQVMMQG
+313 PVTQEQVMMMG
-324 EETPDAL
+324 EETPSGIEG
-331 KNSTTIIERVT
+331 STTIIEQRT
-342 FADLMETGDIL
+342 FAQLMETGDIL
-353 MNEIELTRIKQV
+353 VNEIELTRIKQV
-365 VSVGGELLYI
+365 VSAGGELLFI
-375 NVLPIEEYPI
+375 NGLPIEDYPV
-385 VTFMN
+385 VTIMN

-440 RQLEEEWGRAG
+440 KQLEEEWGRAG

-524 KRDDIEEGINQVA
+524 KRDDIEEGINQLA
-537 KVVVGFIQATY
+537 RLVVQLIQATY
-548 TTMKVMRLL
+548 TSMKVLRLL
-557 QPNHRPKEVKI
+557 QPNHKPKEVTI
-568 NEPIYDQV
+568 NEPVYDNI
-576 SGEFLGKLNDVT
+576 SGQFLGKLNDVT

-614 DLYKNGI
+614 DLYKAGI
-621 IDQLEV
+621 IDQTEV
-627 LKQTEVANVEDVL
+627 LKQTDVANVEDVM
-640 NRKSQMQQLMT
+640 NRSSQIAQLT
-651 QVQSQ
+651 RQVQGQS
-656 EAQIKDLQGDL
+656 EHIKDLQGDL

-680 VEVEKFKTDLKQ
+680 VEVEKFKADLEQ
-692 SSNRASMASKLYQA
+692 SSNRADMASKLYAA
-706 RTEDEL
+706 RTDDEL
-712 KKIKNV
+712 KKVKNV
-718 VAEQDAT
+718 VAEQEAT
-725 NDLTIPLE
+725 NDEIVPLE

>member
-12 EDKLSEYSSVRDK
+12 EEKLAEYSSVRNK

-41 WTKEQVDALRKRAQE
+41 WTKEQVDSLRKRAQE

-80 FQSAGREGS
+80 FQSTGREGS
-89 DVKTGQIFS
+89 DVKTGQTFS

-118 DDYYVKGMGCMMVY
+118 DDYYVKGMGCMMAY

-141 GDIYVKAIDPLDIY
+141 GDVFIKAIDPLDVYI
-155 VCPSSQDAYS
+155 CPSSQDAYS
-165 RDASNIIVARLYSE
+165 RDASNIMVARLYSE
-179 MQLISMYPDLEE
+179 MQLISMYPDLTEV
-191 IIKSATTTSVAP
+191 IKSATTTSVAP
-203 QTESIR
+203 QTESVR

-239 ERYSKIKVPHYRI
+239 ERFSKIKVPHYRTF
-252 YDPQLNDEKI
+252 DPQINDEKI
-262 LTPAEYEA
+262 LTADEFA
-270 YSQKIGYKVFNKE
+270 DFSQKIGYKIYNKSSQ
-283 RENIIT
+283 RIVT

-304 GNVFHLLIN
+304 GNTFHIMQN
-313 PVTQEQVMMQG
+313 PVTQEETMMQG
-324 EETPDAL
+324 EESEGAVPD
-331 KNSTTIIERVT
+331 STTILERKT
-342 FADLMETGDIL
+342 FGELMQTGDL
-353 MNEIELTRIKQV
+353 LVNEIELTRIKHV
-365 VSVGGELLYI
+365 VSVGGELLYLHL
-375 NVLPIEEYPI
+375 LPLEDYPI

-397 PLSDVRM
+397 PISDVRM

-524 KRDDIEEGINQVA
+524 KRDDIEEGINQIG
-537 KVVVGFIQATY
+537 KVVVGLIQATY

-557 QPNHRPKEVKI
+557 QPNHKPKEVKI

-576 SGEFLGKLNDVT
+576 SGDFLGKLNDVT

-627 LKQTEVANVEDVL
+627 LKQTDVANVEDVL
-640 NRKSQMQQLMT
+640 NRKSQMQQLMN
-651 QVQSQ
+651 QVQGQ
-656 EAQIKDLQGDL
+656 GKQIKDLQGDL

-680 VEVEKFKTDLKQ
+680 VEVEKYKANLNQ
-692 SSNRASMASKLYQA
+692 SSNRADMASKLYAA

-712 KKIKNV
+712 KKVKSV

-725 NDLTIPLE
+725 NDQITPLE

>member
-1 MPEKHPEVKIS
+1 MPEINPEVKIS
-12 EDKLSEYSSVRDK
+12 EELLTEYSSIRTK

-36 RNGIQ
+36 RNGTQ
-41 WTKEQVDALRKRAQE
+41 WTKEQIDALRKRAQE
-56 PLVVNVIYPAVEQA
+56 PLVVNVVYSAVEQA

-80 FQSAGREGS
+80 FQSTGREGS

-118 DDYYVKGMGCMMVY
+118 DDYYVKGMGCFMVH

-141 GDIYVKAIDPLDIY
+141 GDVFIQAIDPLDVYID
-155 VCPSSQDAYS
+155 PSSQDAYS
-165 RDASNIIVARLYSE
+165 RDASNIIVSKLYSE
-179 MQLISMYPDLEE
+179 TQLISLYPDLED
-191 IIKSATTTSVAP
+191 IISRATEKTVAP
-203 QTESIR
+203 QTETIGY
-209 HGLED
+209 GLED
-214 QIVSKEDI
+214 QVVSKEDI
-222 NAQRIYGTPDE
+222 NAQRINSKNDRE
-233 RQLEVI
+233 LEVI
-239 ERYSKIKVPHYRI
+239 ERFSKIRVPHYRTF
-252 YDPQLNDEKI
+252 DPQLNLEKI
-262 LTPAEYEA
+262 LNREEYEE
-270 YSQKIGYKVFNKE
+270 YTQKTGFRVFNQKDE
-283 RENIIT
+283 RVVT
-289 DDNEVENYKKIEEEY
+289 DDNEVENYKKIQKEY
-304 GNVFHLLIN
+304 GNVFHLMIN

-324 EETPDAL
+324 EETPAAL
-331 KNSTTIIERVT
+331 PGSTTIIEEVT
-342 FADLMETGDIL
+342 FAELIEEGTIL
-353 MNEIELTRIKQV
+353 LNEIELTRIKQV
-365 VSVGGELLYI
+365 VTVGGELLFI
-375 NVLPIEEYPI
+375 HALPIEEYPI
-385 VTFMN
+385 VTIMN
-390 NHNRNPY
+390 SHNRNPY
-397 PLSDVRM
+397 PMSDVRM

-440 RQLEEEWGRAG
+440 KQLEEEWGRAG

-479 EADAKADIERI
+479 ESDAKADIERI

-537 KVVVGFIQATY
+537 KVVVGLIQATY

-557 QPNHRPKEVKI
+557 QPNHKPKEIKI
-568 NEPIYDQV
+568 NEPIYDQI
-576 SGEFLGKLNDVT
+576 SGDFLGKLNDVT

-608 RFEYYM
+608 RFEYFM
-614 DLYKNGI
+614 ELYKSGI
-621 IDQLEV
+621 IDQIEV

-640 NRKSQMQQLMT
+640 NRSSKMSQLMN
-651 QVQSQ
+651 QVEGQQ
-656 EAQIKDLQGDL
+656 EQIKDLQGDL
-667 QTARRELVHARQR
+667 QTARRELIHARQR
-680 VEVEKFKTDLKQ
+680 VEVEKFKADLEQ
-692 SSNRASMASKLYQA
+692 SSNRADMATKLYAA

-712 KKIKNV
+712 KKVKNV
-718 VAEQDAT
+718 VAGQEAT
-725 NDLTIPLE
+725 NDEIIPLE

>member
-1 MPEKHPEVKIS
+1 MPEKNPEVK
-12 EDKLSEYSSVRDK
+12 LSEELLAEYASIRTK
-25 WARQATEDNEF
+25 WARQAVEDSEF
-36 RNGIQ
+36 RNGMQ
-41 WTKEQVDALRKRAQE
+41 WTKEQVNSLRKRAQE

-75 ANSPR
+75 ANAPR
-80 FQSAGREGS
+80 FQSTGREGS

-113 LKEVV
+113 LKEAI
-118 DDYYVKGMGCMMVY
+118 DDYYVKGMGCMIVY

-141 GDIYVKAIDPLDIY
+141 GDVFVKAIDPLDVYID
-155 VCPSSQDAYS
+155 PSSQDPYS
-165 RDASNIIVARLYSE
+165 RDASNIIVSKLYSE
-179 MQLISMYPDLEE
+179 AQLISMYPGMEE
-191 IIKSATTTSVAP
+191 IIRRATEVTVAP
-203 QTESIR
+203 QTESLR

-214 QIVSKEDI
+214 QVVSKEEI
-222 NAQRIYGTPDE
+222 SAQRILSKEDRE
-233 RQLEVI
+233 IEVI
-239 ERYSKIKVPHYRI
+239 ERYSKIKVPHYRVF
-252 YDPQLNDEKI
+252 DPQLNDEKI
-262 LTPAEYEA
+262 LTIEEYQE
-270 YSQKIGYKVFNKE
+270 YSQKIGYKVYNKE
-283 RENIIT
+283 DQRVVT
-289 DDNEVENYKKIEEEY
+289 DDNEVETYKEIEKEY
-304 GNVFHLLIN
+304 GTVFHLVIN

-324 EETPDAL
+324 EETPMAI
-331 KNSTTIIERVT
+331 KGSTTMIEQKT
-342 FADLMETGDIL
+342 FAELMETGDL
-353 MNEIELTRIKQV
+353 LVNEISLTRIKQV
-365 VSVGGELLYI
+365 VSAGGELLFI
-375 NVLPIEEYPI
+375 NGLPVDDYPV
-385 VTFMN
+385 VTIMN
-390 NHNRNPY
+390 THNRNPY

-440 RQLEEEWGRAG
+440 QQLEEEWGRAG

-524 KRDDIEEGINQVA
+524 KRDDIEEGINQLA
-537 KVVVGFIQATY
+537 KLVVQLIQATY
-548 TTMKVMRLL
+548 TSMKVLRLL
-557 QPNHRPKEVKI
+557 QPNHKPKEIKI
-568 NEPIYDQV
+568 NEPVYDDI
-576 SGEFLGKLNDVT
+576 SGQFLGKLNDVT

-614 DLYKNGI
+614 ELYKSGI
-621 IDQLEV
+621 IDQIEV
-627 LKQTEVANVEDVL
+627 LKQTDVANVEDVL
-640 NRKSQMQQLMT
+640 NRSSKMSQLT
-651 QVQSQ
+651 RQVEGQSK
-656 EAQIKDLQGDL
+656 QIKDLQGDL

-680 VEVEKFKTDLKQ
+680 VEVEKFKTELEQ
-692 SSNRASMASKLYQA
+692 SSNRADMASKLYAA
-706 RTEDEL
+706 RTDDEL
-712 KKIKNV
+712 KKVKNV
-718 VAEQDAT
+718 VAEQEAT
-725 NDLTIPLE
+725 NDEIIPLE

>member
-1 MPEKHPEVKIS
+1 MPEKNPEVK
-12 EDKLSEYSSVRDK
+12 LSEELLAEYASIRTK
-25 WARQATEDNEF
+25 WARQAVEDSEF
-36 RNGIQ
+36 RNGMQ
-41 WTKEQVDALRKRAQE
+41 WTKEQVNSLRKRAQE

-75 ANSPR
+75 ANAPR
-80 FQSAGREGS
+80 FQSTGREGS

-113 LKEVV
+113 LKEAI
-118 DDYYVKGMGCMMVY
+118 DDYYVKGMGCMIVY

-141 GDIYVKAIDPLDIY
+141 GDVFVKAIDPLDVYID
-155 VCPSSQDAYS
+155 PSSQDPYS
-165 RDASNIIVARLYSE
+165 RDASNIIVSKLYSE
-179 MQLISMYPDLEE
+179 AQLISMYPGMEE
-191 IIKSATTTSVAP
+191 IIRRATEVTVAP
-203 QTESIR
+203 QTESLR

-214 QIVSKEDI
+214 QVVSKEEI
-222 NAQRIYGTPDE
+222 SAQRILSKEDRE
-233 RQLEVI
+233 IEVI
-239 ERYSKIKVPHYRI
+239 ERYSKIKVPHYRVF
-252 YDPQLNDEKI
+252 DPQLNDEKI
-262 LTPAEYEA
+262 LTIEEYQE
-270 YSQKIGYKVFNKE
+270 YSQKIGYKVYNKKDQ
-283 RENIIT
+283 RVVT
-289 DDNEVENYKKIEEEY
+289 DDKEVETYKEIEKEY
-304 GNVFHLLIN
+304 GTVFHLALN

-324 EETPDAL
+324 EETPSAIEG
-331 KNSTTIIERVT
+331 STTIIEQRT
-342 FADLMETGDIL
+342 FAELMETGDL
-353 MNEIELTRIKQV
+353 LVNEISLTRIKQV
-365 VSVGGELLYI
+365 VSAGGEILFI
-375 NVLPIEEYPI
+375 NGLPIEDYPV
-385 VTFMN
+385 VTIMN
-390 NHNRNPY
+390 THNRNPY

-440 RQLEEEWGRAG
+440 QQLEEEWGRAG

-524 KRDDIEEGINQVA
+524 KRDDIEEGINQLA
-537 KVVVGFIQATY
+537 RLVVQLIQATY
-548 TTMKVMRLL
+548 TSMKVLRLL
-557 QPNHRPKEVKI
+557 QPNHKPKEIKI
-568 NEPIYDQV
+568 NEPVYDDI
-576 SGEFLGKLNDVT
+576 SGQFLGKLNDVT

-614 DLYKNGI
+614 ELYKSGI
-621 IDQLEV
+621 IDQIEV

-640 NRKSQMQQLMT
+640 NRSSKMSQLT
-651 QVQSQ
+651 SQVEGQSK
-656 EAQIKDLQGDL
+656 QIKDLQGDL

-680 VEVEKFKTDLKQ
+680 VEVEKFKTELEQ
-692 SSNRASMASKLYQA
+692 SSNRADMASKLYAA
-706 RTEDEL
+706 RTDDEL
-712 KKIKNV
+712 KKVKNV
-718 VAEQDAT
+718 VAEQEAT
-725 NDLTIPLE
+725 NDEIIPLE

>member
-12 EDKLSEYSSVRDK
+12 EEKLAEYSSVRNK

-41 WTKEQVDALRKRAQE
+41 WTKEQVDSLRKRAQE

-80 FQSAGREGS
+80 FQSTGREGS
-89 DVKTGQIFS
+89 DVKTGQTFS

-118 DDYYVKGMGCMMVY
+118 DDYYVKGMGCMMAY

-141 GDIYVKAIDPLDIY
+141 GDVFIKAIDPLDVYI
-155 VCPSSQDAYS
+155 CPSSQDAYS
-165 RDASNIIVARLYSE
+165 RDASNIMVARLYSE
-179 MQLISMYPDLEE
+179 MQLISMYPDLTEV
-191 IIKSATTTSVAP
+191 IKSATTTSVAP
-203 QTESIR
+203 QTESVR

-239 ERYSKIKVPHYRI
+239 ERFSKIKVPHYRTF
-252 YDPQLNDEKI
+252 DPQINDEKI
-262 LTPAEYEA
+262 LTADEFA
-270 YSQKIGYKVFNKE
+270 DFSQKIGYKIYNKSSQ
-283 RENIIT
+283 RIVT

-304 GNVFHLLIN
+304 GNTFHIMQN
-313 PVTQEQVMMQG
+313 PVTQEETMMQG
-324 EETPDAL
+324 EESEGAVPD
-331 KNSTTIIERVT
+331 STTILERKT
-342 FADLMETGDIL
+342 FGELMQTGDL
-353 MNEIELTRIKQV
+353 LVNEIELTRIKHV
-365 VSVGGELLYI
+365 VSVGGELLYLHL
-375 NVLPIEEYPI
+375 LPLEDYPI

-397 PLSDVRM
+397 PISDVRM

-524 KRDDIEEGINQVA
+524 KRDDIEEGINQIG
-537 KVVVGFIQATY
+537 KVVVGLIQATY
-548 TTMKVMRLL
+548 TSLKVMRIL
-557 QPNHRPKEVKI
+557 QPNHKPKEVKI
-568 NEPIYDQV
+568 NEPVYDQI
-576 SGEFLGKLNDVT
+576 SGQFLGKLNDVT

-627 LKQTEVANVEDVL
+627 LKQTDVANVEDVL
-640 NRKSQMQQLMT
+640 NRNSKMQKLMS
-651 QVQSQ
+651 QVQGQ
-656 EAQIKDLQGDL
+656 DKQIKDLQGDL

-680 VEVEKFKTDLKQ
+680 VEVEKYKANLNQ
-692 SSNRASMASKLYQA
+692 SSNRADMASKLYAA

-712 KKIKNV
+712 KKVKSV

-725 NDLTIPLE
+725 NDQITPLE

>member
-1 MPEKHPEVKIS
+1 MPEKNPEVKLS
-12 EDKLSEYSSVRDK
+12 EELLTEYSSIRSK
-25 WARQATEDNEF
+25 WARQATQDNEF
-36 RNGIQ
+36 RNGVQ
-41 WTKEQVDALRKRAQE
+41 WTKEQVNSLRKRAQE
-56 PLVVNVIYPAVEQA
+56 PLVVNVVYPAVEQA

-80 FQSAGREGS
+80 FQSTGREGS

-118 DDYYVKGMGCMMVY
+118 DDYYVKGMGCFMVH

-141 GDIYVKAIDPLDIY
+141 GDVFIQAIDPLDVYID
-155 VCPSSQDAYS
+155 PSSQDAYS
-165 RDASNIIVARLYSE
+165 RDASNIIVSKLYSE
-179 MQLISMYPDLEE
+179 TQLISLYPDLED
-191 IIKSATTTSVAP
+191 IIRRATEKTVAP
-203 QTESIR
+203 QTETIG

-214 QIVSKEDI
+214 QVVSKEDI
-222 NAQRIYGTPDE
+222 NAQRIHSKDDRE
-233 RQLEVI
+233 LEVI
-239 ERYSKIKVPHYRI
+239 ERFSKIKVPHYRTF
-252 YDPQLNDEKI
+252 DPQLNLEKI
-262 LTPAEYEA
+262 LNRSEYEE
-270 YSQKIGYKVFNKE
+270 YIQKTGFRVFNQKDE
-283 RENIIT
+283 RVIT
-289 DDNEVENYKKIEEEY
+289 DDNEVENYKKIQEEY
-304 GNVFHLLIN
+304 GTVFHLMIN

-324 EETPDAL
+324 EETPAAIPG
-331 KNSTTIIERVT
+331 STTIIEEVT
-342 FADLMETGDIL
+342 FEELIEEGTIL
-353 MNEIELTRIKQV
+353 LNEIELTRIKQV
-365 VSVGGELLYI
+365 VTVGGELLFI
-375 NVLPIEEYPI
+375 HALPIEDYPI
-385 VTFMN
+385 ITIMN

-397 PLSDVRM
+397 PMSDVRM

-412 NKIRSLIVAHASSST
+412 NKIRSLIIAHASSST

-440 RQLEEEWGRAG
+440 KQLEEEWGRAG

-479 EADAKADIERI
+479 ESDAKADIERI

-537 KVVVGFIQATY
+537 KVVVSFIQATY

-557 QPNHRPKEVKI
+557 QPNHKPKEIKI
-568 NEPIYDQV
+568 NEPIYDQL
-576 SGEFLGKLNDVT
+576 SGDFLGKLNDVT

-614 DLYKNGI
+614 ELYKSGI
-621 IDQLEV
+621 IDQIEV

-640 NRKSQMQQLMT
+640 NRASKMSQLMN
-651 QVQSQ
+651 QVEGQR
-656 EAQIKDLQGDL
+656 EQIKDLQGDL

-680 VEVEKFKTDLKQ
+680 VEVEKFKADLEQ
-692 SSNRASMASKLYQA
+692 SSNRADMATKLYSA

-712 KKIKNV
+712 KKVKNV
-718 VAEQDAT
+718 VAGQEAT
-725 NDLTIPLE
+725 NDEIIPLE

>member
-1 MPEKHPEVKIS
+1 MPEKNPEVK
-12 EDKLSEYSSVRDK
+12 LSEELLTEYASIRTK
-25 WARQATEDNEF
+25 WARQAMEDSEF
-36 RNGIQ
+36 RNGMQ
-41 WTKEQVDALRKRAQE
+41 WTKEQVNALRKRAQE

-75 ANSPR
+75 ANAPR
-80 FQSAGREGS
+80 FQSTGREGS
-89 DVKTGQIFS
+89 DIKTGQIFS

-113 LKEVV
+113 LKEAI
-118 DDYYVKGMGCMMVY
+118 DDYYVKGMGCMVVY

-141 GDIYVKAIDPLDIY
+141 GDVFVKAIDPLDVYID
-155 VCPSSQDAYS
+155 PSSQDPYS
-165 RDASNIIVARLYSE
+165 RDASNIIVSRLYSE
-179 MQLISMYPDLEE
+179 AQLISMYPGMEE
-191 IIKSATTTSVAP
+191 IIRRATEVTVAP
-203 QTESIR
+203 QTESLR

-214 QIVSKEDI
+214 QVVSKEEI
-222 NAQRIYGTPDE
+222 NAQRILSKEDRE
-233 RQLEVI
+233 IEVI
-239 ERYSKIKVPHYRI
+239 ERYSKIKVPHYRVF
-252 YDPQLNDEKI
+252 DPQLNDEKI
-262 LTPAEYEA
+262 LNIEEYQE
-270 YSQKIGYKVFNKE
+270 YTQKIGYKVFNKNE
-283 RENIIT
+283 QRVVT
-289 DDNEVENYKKIEEEY
+289 DDNEVETYKEIEKEF
-304 GNVFHLLIN
+304 GTVFHLAIN
-313 PVTQEQVMMQG
+313 PVTQEQVMMMG
-324 EETPDAL
+324 EETPSGIEG
-331 KNSTTIIERVT
+331 STTIIEQRT
-342 FADLMETGDIL
+342 FAQLMETGDIL
-353 MNEIELTRIKQV
+353 VNEIELTRIKQV
-365 VSVGGELLYI
+365 VSAGGELLFI
-375 NVLPIEEYPI
+375 NGLPIEDYPV
-385 VTFMN
+385 VTIMN

-440 RQLEEEWGRAG
+440 KQLEEEWGRAG

-524 KRDDIEEGINQVA
+524 KRDDIEEGINQLA
-537 KVVVGFIQATY
+537 RLVVQLIQATY
-548 TTMKVMRLL
+548 TSMKVLRLL
-557 QPNHRPKEVKI
+557 QPNHKPKEVTI
-568 NEPIYDQV
+568 NEPVYDNI
-576 SGEFLGKLNDVT
+576 SGQFLGKLNDVT

-614 DLYKNGI
+614 DLYKAGI
-621 IDQLEV
+621 IDQTEV
-627 LKQTEVANVEDVL
+627 LKQTDVANVEDVM
-640 NRKSQMQQLMT
+640 NRSSQIAQLT
-651 QVQSQ
+651 RQVQGQS
-656 EAQIKDLQGDL
+656 EQIKDLQGDL

-680 VEVEKFKTDLKQ
+680 VEVEKFKADLEQ
-692 SSNRASMASKLYQA
+692 SSNRADMASKLYAA
-706 RTEDEL
+706 RTDDEL
-712 KKIKNV
+712 KKVKNV
-718 VAEQDAT
+718 VAEQEAT
-725 NDLTIPLE
+725 NDEIVPLE